1 MIHGESK
8 DKISIIELVNNVHIT
23 KVKLVFD
30 VYLPNSKFRKSFSG
44 DPSIPYFIKFFMAI
58 ICFWVMS
65 NFPLY

>member
-44 DPSIPYFIKFFMAI
+44 DPSIPYFI
-58 ICFWVMS
+58 
-65 NFPLY
+65 NGPPPLKAQIEDL